1 MKKVKLTPIL
11 LFFPISII
19 GYALILCYKP
29 GWIPFRLLFI
39 IGFTLIMCIMFLID
53 RLIASQLKLKT
64 IWVVEIILIIVGF
77 IFASIY
83 NLI

>member
-19 GYALILCYKP
+19 GYALHLCYRP

-39 IGFTLIMCIMFLID
+39 IGFVFIMYMFFLID
-53 RLIASQLKLKT
+53 RSIVSQLRLRT
-64 IWVVEIILIIVGF
+64 IWILEIILIIIGVT
-77 IFASIY
+77 FASLY